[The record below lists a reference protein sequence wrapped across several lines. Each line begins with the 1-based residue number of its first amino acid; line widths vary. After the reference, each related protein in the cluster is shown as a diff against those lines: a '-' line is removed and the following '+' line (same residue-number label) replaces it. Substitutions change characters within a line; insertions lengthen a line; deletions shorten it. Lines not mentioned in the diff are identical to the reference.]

1 VTSPTILL
9 FGGTGQLGRILTST
23 LAEVGTVTVPDRS
36 DADFTRPESLRT
48 VVREAQPWMIV
59 NAAAYTDVDGAE
71 SDEQTAHLVN
81 AVAPGV
87 LAEEAVRVGA
97 GMVHFSTDYVFDG
110 RADRPY
116 TEESQTAPASVYGRT
131 KLEGEQRVQSA
142 SAPSWIL
149 RTSWLYSPTGKNFL
163 RTMLRLGRE
172 REQVQVVDDQFGCPT
187 SALWLAEATRDVLRT
202 AAQSERYED
211 TSGLYHAVSRG
222 QTSWYGFARAIFRVF
237 DVDVEIEPVDTSAFP
252 RPAPRPAY
260 SVLDPSKLTQTF
272 GLRPPSWSRQLAD
285 IREPL
290 LQGEP

>member
-1 VTSPTILL
+1 
-9 FGGTGQLGRILTST
+9 
-23 LAEVGTVTVPDRS
+23 
-36 DADFTRPESLRT
+36 
-48 VVREAQPWMIV
+48 MIV

-71 SDEQTAHLVN
+71 SEEETAHLVN

-87 LAEEAVRVGA
+87 LADEAGRAGA
-97 GMVHFSTDYVFDG
+97 GIVHYSTDYVFDG

-116 TEESQTAPASVYGRT
+116 TEESQTAPASVYGKT

-187 SALWLAEATRDVLRT
+187 SALWLAEATRNVLRT
-202 AAQSERYED
+202 AAQSDRLED
-211 TSGLYHAVSRG
+211 TAGLYHAVSRG

-237 DVDVEIEPVDTSAFP
+237 GVDVEVEAVDTDAFP

-260 SVLDPSKLTQTF
+260 SVLDSSKLTQTF

-290 LQGEP
+290 LQAEP